1 MAESRKSTLVLVA
14 ERAGVSIASVSRV
27 LNGLPASPQLTA
39 KVREAADALGYVPDA
54 TARSLKVGRTDQIS
68 FAVADVGNPVYVAM
82 MHEVSRVVSKAGYRL
97 VLSSTGND
105 PQDQIDLLSSLN
117 RGFVDGLLLSPL
129 RVTEPLVDAL
139 RASRL
144 PIVIIGSL
152 PAGVELDNVRADSV
166 AGIGLAVEHL
176 VGQGRKRIAF
186 VNGPVDTVP
195 GAARL
200 SGYLTAIE
208 RFGLSTSADVQVA
221 ASDFTYKAGRKAAAK
236 LLRQS
241 TPDAI
246 VCANDLLAV
255 ATLKE
260 LTSRG
265 VRVPEDVAVVG
276 MDDTD
281 AAELANPSITSVDL
295 GSGKRAKAAAKLLLR
310 RLANPDA
317 AVKQVVIEPTL
328 SVRESSVVGGKSTNA
343 PAAAANTTT
352 TEEVQA

>member
-1 MAESRKSTLVLVA
+1 MA

-27 LNGLPASPQLTA
+27 LNGQPASPHVIE
-39 KVREAADALGYVPDA
+39 KVREAADALGYVPHA
-54 TARSLKVGRTDQIS
+54 TARSLKMGRTEQIA

-82 MHEVSRVVSKAGYRL
+82 MHEVSRVVSKAGFRL

-152 PAGVELDNVRADSV
+152 PDGVELDNVRADSV

-176 VGQGRKRIAF
+176 VEQGRKHIAF

-200 SGYLTAIE
+200 SGYMTSID
-208 RFGLSTSADVQVA
+208 RFGLATSADLQVE
-221 ASDFTYKAGRKAAAK
+221 ASDFTYKAGRKAVAR
-236 LLRQS
+236 LITQS
-241 TPDAI
+241 SPDAI

-255 ATLKE
+255 AALKE

-265 VRVPEDVAVVG
+265 LRVPEDVAVVG

-295 GSGKRAKAAAKLLLR
+295 GSVKRAKAAAKLLIR
-310 RLANPDA
+310 RLADPAA

-328 SVRESSVVGGKSTNA
+328 SVRESSVVRSASGSNDRAIRTDGAVLS
-343 PAAAANTTT
+343 
-352 TEEVQA
+352 